1 MQTFH
6 IWKEATMN
14 IGIFLSP
21 TQHPVDPAVVAQK
34 AEALGFDSLWVGEHP
49 IIPVHT
55 TSPAPGSS
63 GNRIPDFYS
72 RLVDPFVALARASAV
87 TTRLKLGTGITL
99 VPERNPLLLAKEV
112 ATLDYFS
119 RGRFIFGI
127 GAGWNKEET
136 EIMGGNFVH
145 RWTQTHEAIAA
156 MKALWTN
163 EAAEY
168 HGTYY
173 DFPPVRSFP
182 RPVQQPHPPIFL
194 GGTAKQVFKRTVA
207 YGNGWMPTRSTPELI
222 RHGRAVLDEL
232 ALAAGRD
239 PRSIAI
245 LAYTAPAERAAL
257 QALAAA
263 GADAAVVRLEGE
275 SEAAALAAL
284 EQLARQVL

>member
-1 MQTFH
+1 M
-6 IWKEATMN
+6 K
-14 IGIFLSP
+14 IGIALLFAQQP
-21 TQHPVDPAVVAQK
+21 IDAAVVAQR
-34 AEALGFDSLWVGEHP
+34 AEALGFDSLWMGEHP
-49 IIPVHT
+49 IIPVHS
-55 TSPAPGSS
+55 TSAAPGSS
-63 GNRIPDFYS
+63 GGPIQDFYS

-87 TTRLKLGTGITL
+87 TTTLKLGTGITL

-119 RGRFIFGI
+119 QGRFLFGI

-136 EIMGGNFVH
+136 EIMGGNFAH
-145 RWTQTHEAIAA
+145 RWTQTREAVEA
-156 MKALWTN
+156 MKALWADGT
-163 EAAEY
+163 AEY

-173 DFPPVRSFP
+173 DFPLVRSFP

-194 GGTAKQVFKRTVA
+194 GGVAQQVFKRTVE

-222 RHGRAVLDEL
+222 QQGRAVLNEL
-232 ALAAGRD
+232 AVAAGRD
-239 PRSIAI
+239 PRSIEI
-245 LAYTAPAERAAL
+245 LAYIAPADRTAL

-275 SEAAALAAL
+275 SEAAALAQL

>member
-1 MQTFH
+1 
-6 IWKEATMN
+6 MN
-14 IGIFLSP
+14 IGISLFSGRQPL
-21 TQHPVDPAVVAQK
+21 DAAVVAQK
-34 AEALGFDSLWVGEHP
+34 AEALGFDSLWLGEHP
-49 IIPVHT
+49 VIPVHSI
-55 TSPAPGSS
+55 SPAPGTS
-63 GNRIPDFYS
+63 GGSIPDFYS

-119 RGRFIFGI
+119 KGRFLFGI

-136 EIMGGNFVH
+136 EIMGGNFAH
-145 RWTQTHEAIAA
+145 RWTQTREAIEA
-156 MKALWTN
+156 MKALWSN

-173 DFPPVRSFP
+173 DFPLVRSFP

-194 GGTAKQVFKRTVA
+194 GGVAQQVFKRIVA

-222 RHGRAVLDEL
+222 RQGRAVLNEL
-232 ALAAGRD
+232 AVEAGRD
-239 PRSIAI
+239 PKSITV
-245 LAYTAPAERAAL
+245 LAYIVPAERTVL
-257 QALAAA
+257 QPLADA

-275 SEAAALAAL
+275 SEAAALAQL
-284 EQLARQVL
+284 EQLAQQVL